1 MISKIKLAFA
11 FSCIATSVLL
21 AQNDSG
27 VTTEQTISE
36 DLHVIGSMQVGGDSD
51 TSRNFGADTFI
62 MSENNLR
69 MYFEDTSTGSFP
81 GNDWRF
87 TFNDSG
93 NGGSDYFSI
102 SDVTANRTP
111 FRIDAGAR
119 SNALYIKSDGFVGFG
134 TNDPRLPIHIQN
146 GDTPG
151 FRIHQDGSN
160 GYQTQIWDFAGN
172 ESNFFIRD
180 VTNSSQLP
188 FKIRP
193 NTPTNTMALG
203 NAGNV
208 GIDMTAAAFPNIN
221 SNASLVLGASDK
233 GFLISRMTTAE
244 RTTFEGN
251 LGTGEEGMMV
261 YDSDTDNVEVWTGTE
276 WKTSPS
282 NQNLSLSNYILNI
295 DGGNSADLEPLF
307 TDILTRLDNLESSS
321 SGTSNDATP
330 NFFNYQTALSDT
342 NGNTLA
348 NTNVSLRFSIREN
361 TTDGT
366 VVYQETHALTTT
378 AQGIAAL
385 TIGNGNVIS
394 GVFAD
399 INWGASAHFL
409 QIEVDITGGSTYAN
423 LGTTQF
429 VSVPYALHAATA
441 DRLSGSSATS
451 SRQAS
456 GQDPRDAR
464 IEALEE
470 ELRRMREQQA
480 EILRRLNN

>member
-1 MISKIKLAFA
+1 MISKVKLAFA
-11 FSCIATSVLL
+11 ISLITTSMAV

-27 VTTEQTISE
+27 IEPEQTINE
-36 DLHVIGSMQVGGDSD
+36 DLHVVGSMQVGGDSD
-51 TSRNFGADTFI
+51 TGRNFGSDTFI

-81 GNDWRF
+81 GNDWR
-87 TFNDSG
+87 
-93 NGGSDYFSI
+93 
-102 SDVTANRTP
+102 
-111 FRIDAGAR
+111 IDASAR
-119 SNALYIKSDGFVGFG
+119 NNSIYIKSDGFVGFG
-134 TNDPRLPIHIQN
+134 TNNPILPVHIQD

-160 GYQTQIWDFAGN
+160 GYATQIWDFAGN

-180 VTNSSQLP
+180 VTNSSKLP

-208 GIDMTAAAFPNIN
+208 GIDMSGSAFPSIN

-244 RTTFEGN
+244 RTTFEGS
-251 LGTGEEGMMV
+251 LGTSEEGMMV
-261 YDSDTDNVEVWTGTE
+261 YDTDTDNVEVWTGAE
-276 WKTSPS
+276 WKPAASSQT
-282 NQNLSLSNYILNI
+282 LSLSNYILSI
-295 DGGNSADLEPLF
+295 EGGNSANLEPLF
-307 TDILTRLDNLESSS
+307 TDILSRLDALESST
-321 SGTSNDATP
+321 SGTNGDATP

-342 NGNTLA
+342 DGNTLA
-348 NTNVSLRFSIREN
+348 NTNVSLRFSIRES
-361 TTDGT
+361 TIGGT
-366 VVYQETHALTTT
+366 VVYQETHAITTT

-385 TIGNGNVIS
+385 TIGNGNVTS
-394 GVFAD
+394 GVFTD
-399 INWGASAHFL
+399 INWGSASHFL
-409 QIEVDITGGSTYAN
+409 EIEVDVTGGSSYTN

-441 DRLSGSSATS
+441 DRLSGSASAAA
-451 SRQAS
+451 SRQA
-456 GQDPRDAR
+456 QEQLDARDAR
-464 IEALEE
+464 IEALEN
-470 ELRRMREQQA
+470 ELQQMRAQQA